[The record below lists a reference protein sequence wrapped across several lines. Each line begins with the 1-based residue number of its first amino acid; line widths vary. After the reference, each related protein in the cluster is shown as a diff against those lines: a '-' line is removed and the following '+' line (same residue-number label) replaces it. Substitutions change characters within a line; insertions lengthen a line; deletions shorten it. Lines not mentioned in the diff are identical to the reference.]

1 MTWAELSAQ
10 AGGVLWPSPERTTQL
25 PTDGIV
31 CESVTSIL
39 STLHR
44 YGLEVWKLKNVA
56 RAAYRRRDTLATM
69 SEPEAIRWATYQGN
83 WPKDYELSDTECG
96 SEVHKALEL
105 EVMGAEAHTPHPEAE
120 PFVKQWRSWL
130 NTVRP
135 TFEAVECTVFDPT
148 YLYAGTLDAIAVIP
162 NVGRFLIDYKTSRNE
177 ESRGPYAE
185 WALQLAAYRWA
196 PMVCPFRVQVAE
208 SESLVRSARRY
219 YLSSTELG
227 YALKNP
233 GVDGAAILHITPT
246 SWRMYPVRVDE
257 AVRDAFYYVRGAQ
270 YFTEVISR
278 RSVFG
283 AYIEGAA

>member
-1 MTWAELSAQ
+1 M
-10 AGGVLWPSPERTTQL
+10 
-25 PTDGIV
+25 GI
-31 CESVTSIL
+31 
-39 STLHR
+39 
-44 YGLEVWKLKNVA
+44 EVWKLKGVA
-56 RAAYRRRDTLATM
+56 RCAIRRHETVATM
-69 SEPEAIRWATYQGN
+69 SEAEAIKWAIRQEN
-83 WPKDYELSDTECG
+83 WPQDYELSDTQCG

-105 EVMGAEAHTPHPEAE
+105 EVMGAEAHTPHPEAA
-120 PFVKQWRSWL
+120 PFVKQWRAWL

-177 ESRGPYAE
+177 ENRGPFAE

-196 PMVCPFRVQVAE
+196 PKVCPFRVQV
-208 SESLVRSARRY
+208 SEQEYSARSARRY
-219 YLSSTELG
+219 YLSQAELG
-227 YALKNP
+227 YALPNP

-270 YFTEVISR
+270 YFSEVISR

-283 AYIEGAA
+283 AYLEGAA

>member
-1 MTWAELSAQ
+1 MSTTWAELSAQ
-10 AGGVLWPSPERTTQL
+10 TGIVWPSPSKDDGL

-31 CESVTSIL
+31 CESVTSIIH
-39 STLHR
+39 TLHSM
-44 YGLEVWKLKNVA
+44 GLEIWKLKGVA
-56 RAAYRRRDTLATM
+56 RCAIRRAETLSTM
-69 SEPEAIRWATYQGN
+69 SEDEAIKWAIKQAN
-83 WPKDYELSDTECG
+83 WPKDHELSDAECG

-105 EVMGAEAHTPHPEAE
+105 EVIGAEAHTPHPEAE

-130 NTVRP
+130 ETVRP

-162 NVGRFLIDYKTSRNE
+162 NVGRFLIDYKTTRNE
-177 ESRGPYAE
+177 TSRGPFSD

-196 PMVCPFRVQVAE
+196 PMVCPFRVHVAQ
-208 SESLVRSARRY
+208 SDWSSRRY
-219 YLSSTELG
+219 YLSEAELS
-227 YALKNP
+227 YAQPNP
-233 GVDGAAILHITPT
+233 GVDGAAILQITPT

-270 YFTEVISR
+270 YFSEVIAR